1 MARIGCERKIA
12 RQENVMILSVFIL
25 VFFRAK
31 KMNIVLNKE
40 NWVNS
45 PETPILCFLHLPRT
59 GGTTINR
66 MLKFTF
72 GDRAIFHA
80 DLVAEYGGEAG
91 LSAALANDND
101 VCHGALLV
109 TGHYGVAHPLVV
121 QAPRPVGIA
130 AILRQ
135 PLERIVSLYDY
146 IRGTPDHPEHAA
158 LSLLTLNQALDA
170 VPEFAVHCRD
180 AQLRTLFNATDRH
193 GITAALQRYPY
204 LLGRMEA
211 LDVFAQRLLAT
222 FGRTLGGVLPRF
234 NERPVLAGV
243 APARSQADYATA
255 LARLERQ
262 NRAELEFFA
271 RLPSIFATMPR
282 PAMPLMGV
290 SSIFPVHI
298 RSRETY

>member
-1 MARIGCERKIA
+1 
-12 RQENVMILSVFIL
+12 MIWSVFTWVFCKTQEMTVIL
-25 VFFRAK
+25 
-31 KMNIVLNKE
+31 KE
-40 NWVNS
+40 NFTAS
-45 PETPILCFLHLPRT
+45 MLGTPILCFLHLPRT

-66 MLKFTF
+66 MLKYTF
-72 GDRAIFHA
+72 GDRAFFHA

-91 LSAALANDND
+91 LATVLANDN
-101 VCHGALLV
+101 GIYSRAMLV
-109 TGHYGVAHPLVV
+109 TGHYGVAHPLVEY
-121 QAPRPVGIA
+121 APRPVGIA
-130 AILRQ
+130 AVLRQ

-170 VPEFAVHCRD
+170 VPEFAVHCQD
-180 AQLRTLFNATDRH
+180 AQLRTLFNATDRQ

-211 LDVFAQRLLAT
+211 LDVFAQRLLAS
-222 FGRTLGGVLPRF
+222 FGLTLSGVLPRF

-271 RLPSIFATMPR
+271 RLPPIFATMPR
-282 PAMPLMGV
+282 PAMAMARA
-290 SSIFPVHI
+290 SSVFPVHI
-298 RSRETY
+298 RSQETH

>member
-1 MARIGCERKIA
+1 
-12 RQENVMILSVFIL
+12 MIWSVFTW
-25 VFFRAK
+25 VFCK
-31 KMNIVLNKE
+31 TQEMTVMLKE
-40 NWVNS
+40 NFTAS
-45 PETPILCFLHLPRT
+45 MLGTPILCFLHLPRT

-66 MLKFTF
+66 MLKYTF
-72 GDRAIFHA
+72 GDRAFFHA
-80 DLVAEYGGEAG
+80 ALVAEHGGEAG
-91 LSAALANDND
+91 LATVLANDN
-101 VCHGALLV
+101 GIYSRAMLV
-109 TGHYGVAHPLVV
+109 TGHYGVAHPLVEY
-121 QAPRPVGIA
+121 APRPVGIA
-130 AILRQ
+130 AVLRQ

-170 VPEFAVHCRD
+170 VPEFAVHCQD
-180 AQLRTLFNATDRH
+180 AQLRTLFNATDRQ

-211 LDVFAQRLLAT
+211 LDVFAQRLLAS
-222 FGRTLGGVLPRF
+222 FGLTLGGALPRF

-271 RLPSIFATMPR
+271 RLPPIFATMPR
-282 PAMPLMGV
+282 PAMAMARA
-290 SSIFPVHI
+290 S
-298 RSRETY
+298 

>member
-1 MARIGCERKIA
+1 
-12 RQENVMILSVFIL
+12 MIWSVFTWVFCKTQEMTVIL
-25 VFFRAK
+25 
-31 KMNIVLNKE
+31 KE
-40 NWVNS
+40 NFTAS
-45 PETPILCFLHLPRT
+45 MLGTPILCFLHLPRT

-66 MLKFTF
+66 MLKYTF
-72 GDRAIFHA
+72 GDRAFFHA
-80 DLVAEYGGEAG
+80 DLVAEHGGEVG
-91 LSAALANDND
+91 LATVLANDN
-101 VCHGALLV
+101 GIYSRAMLV
-109 TGHYGVAHPLVV
+109 TGHYGVAHPLVEY
-121 QAPRPVGIA
+121 APRPVGIA
-130 AILRQ
+130 AVLRQ

-170 VPEFAVHCRD
+170 VPEFAVHCQD
-180 AQLRTLFNATDRH
+180 AQLRTLFNATDRQ

-211 LDVFAQRLLAT
+211 LDVFAQRLLAS
-222 FGRTLGGVLPRF
+222 FGLTLSGVLPRF

-271 RLPSIFATMPR
+271 RLPPIFATMPR
-282 PAMPLMGV
+282 PAMAMARA
-290 SSIFPVHI
+290 S
-298 RSRETY
+298 

>member
-1 MARIGCERKIA
+1 
-12 RQENVMILSVFIL
+12 MIWSVFTWVFCKTQEMTVIL
-25 VFFRAK
+25 
-31 KMNIVLNKE
+31 KE
-40 NWVNS
+40 KFAAPMS
-45 PETPILCFLHLPRT
+45 GMPILCFLHLPRT

-66 MLKFTF
+66 MLKYAF
-72 GDRAIFHA
+72 GDRAFFHA
-80 DLVAEYGGEAG
+80 DLVAEHGGEAG
-91 LSAALANDND
+91 LATALAKDK
-101 VCHGALLV
+101 GIYPQALLIA
-109 TGHYGVAHPLVV
+109 GHYGAAHPLVLH
-121 QAPRPVGIA
+121 APRPVALA
-130 AILRQ
+130 AVLRQ

-211 LDVFAQRLLAT
+211 LDVFAQRLLAF
-222 FGRTLGGVLPRF
+222 FGLTLGGALPRF

-255 LARLERQ
+255 LARLEHLNQ
-262 NRAELEFFA
+262 AELEFFA
-271 RLPSIFATMPR
+271 RLPPIFATMPR
-282 PAMPLMGV
+282 PAMAQARA
-290 SSIFPVHI
+290 S
-298 RSRETY
+298 

>member
-1 MARIGCERKIA
+1 MT
-12 RQENVMILSVFIL
+12 VIL
-25 VFFRAK
+25 
-31 KMNIVLNKE
+31 KE
-40 NWVNS
+40 KFAA
-45 PETPILCFLHLPRT
+45 PMRGMPILCFLHLPRT

-66 MLKFTF
+66 MLKYTF
-72 GDRAIFHA
+72 GDRAFFHA
-80 DLVAEYGGEAG
+80 DLVAEHGGEVG
-91 LSAALANDND
+91 LATVLANDN
-101 VCHGALLV
+101 GIYSRAMLV
-109 TGHYGVAHPLVV
+109 TGHYGVAHPLLKF
-121 QAPRPVGIA
+121 APRPVAIA
-130 AILRQ
+130 AIIRQ

-211 LDVFAQRLLAT
+211 LDVFAQRLLES
-222 FGRTLGGVLPRF
+222 FGLTLGGALPRL

-255 LARLERQ
+255 LTRLEHLNQ
-262 NRAELEFFA
+262 AELEFFA
-271 RLPSIFATMPR
+271 RLPPIFATMPR
-282 PAMPLMGV
+282 PAMAQARA
-290 SSIFPVHI
+290 S
-298 RSRETY
+298 

>member
-1 MARIGCERKIA
+1 
-12 RQENVMILSVFIL
+12 MIWSVFTWVFCKTQEMTVIL
-25 VFFRAK
+25 
-31 KMNIVLNKE
+31 KE
-40 NWVNS
+40 NFTAS
-45 PETPILCFLHLPRT
+45 MLGTPILCFLHLPRT

-66 MLKFTF
+66 MLKYTF
-72 GDRAIFHA
+72 GDRAFFHA
-80 DLVAEYGGEAG
+80 DLVAEYGGESG
-91 LSAALANDND
+91 LSAALANDN
-101 VCHGALLV
+101 GIYPRAMLV

-121 QAPRPVGIA
+121 HAPRPVGIA
-130 AILRQ
+130 AVLRQ

-170 VPEFAVHCRD
+170 VPEFAVHCQD

-211 LDVFAQRLLAT
+211 LDVFAQRLLES
-222 FGRTLGGVLPRF
+222 FGLTLAGALPRF

-243 APARSQADYATA
+243 APARSQTDYATA

-271 RLPSIFATMPR
+271 RLPPIFATMPR
-282 PAMPLMGV
+282 PAMAQARV
-290 SSIFPVHI
+290 S
-298 RSRETY
+298 

>member
-1 MARIGCERKIA
+1 MT
-12 RQENVMILSVFIL
+12 VIL
-25 VFFRAK
+25 
-31 KMNIVLNKE
+31 KE
-40 NWVNS
+40 KFTA
-45 PETPILCFLHLPRT
+45 PMPGMPILCFLHLPRT

-66 MLKFTF
+66 LLKYTF
-72 GDRAIFHA
+72 GDRAFFHA
-80 DLVAEYGGEAG
+80 DLVAEHGGEAG
-91 LSAALANDND
+91 LATALANDN
-101 VCHGALLV
+101 GIYGRAMLL
-109 TGHYGVAHPLVV
+109 TGHYGVAHPLVE
-121 QAPRPVGIA
+121 QAPRPVAIA
-130 AILRQ
+130 AIIRQ

-170 VPEFAVHCRD
+170 VPEFAVHCQD
-180 AQLRTLFNATDRH
+180 AQLRTLFNATDRQ

-211 LDVFAQRLLAT
+211 LDVFAQRLLAS
-222 FGRTLGGVLPRF
+222 FGLTLSGVLPRF

-271 RLPSIFATMPR
+271 RLPPIFATMPR
-282 PAMPLMGV
+282 PAMALTGA
-290 SSIFPVHI
+290 S
-298 RSRETY
+298 